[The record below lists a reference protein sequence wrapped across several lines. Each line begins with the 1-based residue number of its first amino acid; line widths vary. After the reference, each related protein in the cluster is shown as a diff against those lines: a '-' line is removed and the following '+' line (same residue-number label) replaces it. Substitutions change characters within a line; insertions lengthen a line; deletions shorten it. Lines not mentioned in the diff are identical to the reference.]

1 MEGTRVEQVSTT
13 KSVGVT
19 IDDKT
24 QLELQKL
31 QNRAARV
38 MTFSNYDADQ
48 LIEVLG
54 WKNFDRQRNI
64 QKASMVFKCLHE
76 LAPDC
81 ST

>member
-1 MEGTRVEQVSTT
+1 MEGTQVEQVSTT

-76 LAPDC
+76 LAPDR